1 MVLSSFFTEGVL
13 PFLLIFVVIFAILQK
28 SKILGEGKS
37 QIDSLIALAVALI
50 LISAEGPRTIV
61 VDLMPWLSVGV
72 AVMLVFLILY
82 GFVGGDLS
90 GGNAPEWMKWTFGIL
105 AGIFTIGVV
114 LYVTG
119 LSSGIV
125 NWFEGVGDSSWL
137 MNGVVI
143 ILVIVAMVVAVRGG
157 DGPRRSKDN

>member
-1 MVLSSFFTEGVL
+1 MVLNTFFTEGVL
-13 PFLLIFVVIFAILQK
+13 PFLLIFVLIFAILQK
-28 SKILGEGKS
+28 SKLLGEGKS

-61 VDLMPWLSVGV
+61 VGLMPWLSVGV

-90 GGNAPEWMKWTFGIL
+90 GSNAPGWMKWTFGVL

-119 LSSGIV
+119 LGEIVSG
-125 NWFEGVGDSSWL
+125 WFEGAGDSNWL
-137 MNGVVI
+137 MNSVVI
-143 ILVIVAMVVAVRGG
+143 VLVIVAMVVAVRGG
-157 DGPRRSKDN
+157 NGSGKSNSD

>member
-1 MVLSSFFTEGVL
+1 MALSSFFTEGVL

-28 SKILGEGKS
+28 SKVLGEGKS

-90 GGNAPEWMKWTFGIL
+90 GGNAPDWMKWTFGIL
-105 AGIFTIGVV
+105 AGIFTLGVV

-119 LSSGIV
+119 LGSIVSG
-125 NWFEGVGDSSWL
+125 WFEGAGDSNWL
-137 MNGVVI
+137 MNGIVI

-157 DGPRRSKDN
+157 NGSGKSSSD